1 MNAKKY
7 INLLEDYLISFIE
20 ETHEN
25 VILQQDNAAIHSA
38 KKTQECRF
46 RLKNLLLM
54 KWQIFRH
61 FR

>member
-54 KWQIFRH
+54 KW
-61 FR
+61 